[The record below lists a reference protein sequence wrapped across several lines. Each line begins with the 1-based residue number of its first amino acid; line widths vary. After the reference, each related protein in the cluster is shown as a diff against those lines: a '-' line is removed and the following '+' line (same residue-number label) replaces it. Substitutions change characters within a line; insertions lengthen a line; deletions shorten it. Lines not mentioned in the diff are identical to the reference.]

1 MPHQPSSRTPNAKL
15 IDNFLDEAARILG
28 SDNVSCDH
36 HYGVQK
42 GPHSQD
48 SYWDAYSTGDKYQP
62 GGLVCLSTMEKSSA
76 SCETRQ
82 HSQGIVVNSFLVKE
96 YGYAIVD
103 PGVLLDRGFGYTLN
117 REHSR
122 SQCGM
127 EIVFPNSGRFRTG
140 PGDMKD
146 NATFPLYKGV
156 LPPIELWPPLLILT
170 IPKRPVLAI
179 EP

>member
-1 MPHQPSSRTPNAKL
+1 M
-15 IDNFLDEAARILG
+15 
-28 SDNVSCDH
+28 
-36 HYGVQK
+36 
-42 GPHSQD
+42 
-48 SYWDAYSTGDKYQP
+48 
-62 GGLVCLSTMEKSSA
+62 
-76 SCETRQ
+76 
-82 HSQGIVVNSFLVKE
+82 NSFLVKE

-170 IPKRPVLAI
+170 IPKRPVFSNRTLVRPI
-179 EP
+179 FKTRHQPKPLCHVINY